1 MTTEAD
7 NGAQPEITTRQAI
20 QEVGYEFPYHY
31 LDLRSDEY
39 RLILHVDYISR
50 LQVVKD
56 LLLPLE
62 GQKVLDAG
70 CGDGR
75 FCYELRNEN
84 VDIQGVDFSE
94 RALSFAR
101 AFSPGIEF
109 SSSDLNDIKLAGQ
122 FDAVVFIETL
132 EHIIPE
138 EIPSVLAGLAKVLK
152 PGGKLIVTVPS
163 VNIPP
168 VPKHYQHFT
177 RGSLHEALNGYF
189 EVDRI
194 FGHSKI
200 RNVGLLT
207 RLFYW
212 RLRLLANW
220 LFPFRRR
227 GPVAKLYEALNAHYQ
242 THLAIG
248 EPEDC
253 YGLIAVCRKA

>member
-1 MTTEAD
+1 MTESD
-7 NGAQPEITTRQAI
+7 NSTGKEITARQAI

-50 LQVVKD
+50 LQVVKE
-56 LLLPLE
+56 LLFPFE

-84 VDIQGVDFSE
+84 VEIQGVDFSE

-109 SSSDLNDIKLAGQ
+109 SSQDLKDIKLAGQ

-138 EIPSVLAGLAKVLK
+138 EIPSVLEGLSQVLK
-152 PGGKLIVTVPS
+152 LGGKLIVTVPS

-168 VPKHYQHFT
+168 VLKHYQHFT
-177 RGSLHEALNGYF
+177 RESLHEALSGHF
-189 EVDRI
+189 EIERI

-227 GPVAKLYEALNAHYQ
+227 ACVARLYDSLDTHYQ
-242 THLAIG
+242 KHLAVG
-248 EPEDC
+248 QPADC
-253 YGLIAVCRKA
+253 YGLIAVCRKV